1 MESIRPLLT
10 TYAYNITGSLEEA
23 KDIVQDAYLHYM
35 QADRSH
41 VQDEKAYLVRTVINR
56 SINRKKQQQL
66 QAADYPGEWLP
77 EPVSTE
83 GADSSL
89 LRGDLLSYSLMVLLE
104 KLNPRQ
110 RAVFILREAFDYDHA
125 EIAATLGISEDYSR
139 QLLTRA
145 RRQLDAPIIQPY
157 TGTDIRKYQEA
168 ILRNDLKK
176 LEQLLNED
184 ITVISDGGGK
194 VAAAINPVTG
204 RKPAIAFLSGLYR
217 KAYVHFDAQVTEI
230 NNQPAILYHY
240 KGELIG
246 CQVFTFLNG
255 SISNVFIIRNPDK
268 LRYLKKNMV

>member
-41 VQDEKAYLVRTVINR
+41 VQDEKAYLVRAVINR

-83 GADSSL
+83 RADSSL

-139 QLLTRA
+139 QLLARA
-145 RRQLDAPIIQPY
+145 RRQLDAPVIQSY

-240 KGELIG
+240 QGELIS

-268 LRYLKKNMV
+268 LRYLKKNMA

>member
-1 MESIRPLLT
+1 MESLRPLLT

-23 KDIVQDAYLHYM
+23 KDIVQDAYLHYV

-83 GADSSL
+83 GADNSL

-125 EIAATLGISEDYSR
+125 EIAATLNISEDYSR

-145 RRQLDAPIIQPY
+145 RKQLDAPVIQAH
-157 TGTDIRKYQEA
+157 TGTDIRKYQDA

-194 VAAAINPVTG
+194 VSAAINPVSG
-204 RKPAIAFLSGLYR
+204 RTAAMAMLLGLYK
-217 KAYVHFDAQVTEI
+217 KAYVHFDLRPGEV
-230 NNQPAILYHY
+230 NNQPAILHY
-240 KGELIG
+240 YNGELIG

-255 SISNVFIIRNPDK
+255 AISNVFIIRNPDK
-268 LRYLKKNMV
+268 LLHLKKNSA